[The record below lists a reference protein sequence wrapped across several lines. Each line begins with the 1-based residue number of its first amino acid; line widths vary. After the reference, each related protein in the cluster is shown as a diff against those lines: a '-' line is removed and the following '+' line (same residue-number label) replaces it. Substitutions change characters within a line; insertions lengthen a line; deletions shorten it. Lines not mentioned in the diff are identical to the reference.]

1 MHVRTLLAMTA
12 AGVLATP
19 MAAVANPV
27 TITATGTAQVRVR
40 PADRHSNASIAAAE
54 LAAAKAG
61 VPLALTA
68 AQARA
73 STYAA
78 AAGLT
83 LGPLVAISDQAG
95 FNPFFSQS
103 QPFPGPFGPGRFC
116 GTVRILIG
124 RPKPTVTVIGGR
136 TVIAPPKHLRFRK
149 VHRCFVPS
157 PLSTTLEATYSA
169 S

>member
-1 MHVRTLLAMTA
+1 MHVRTLLAATA
-12 AGVLATP
+12 VGMLAAP
-19 MAAVANPV
+19 MAAEANPV
-27 TITATGTAQVRVR
+27 TITATGTAQVRVL
-40 PADRHSNASIAAAE
+40 PANRDSNASIAAAE

-61 VPLALTA
+61 VPLALQA

-73 STYAA
+73 ATYAA

-83 LGPLVAISDQAG
+83 LGSLVSISDQAG
-95 FNPFFSQS
+95 FNPFFAQS
-103 QPFPGPFGPGRFC
+103 QAVPGPFGPGRFC

-124 RPKPTVTVIGGR
+124 RPKPTLKVIGGR
-136 TVIAPPKHLRFRK
+136 TVVLPPKHLRFRK

-157 PLSTTLEATYSA
+157 PLATTLEATYSA